1 MLDELSVGHRAKAL
15 PAMLSGGEQQR
26 VAIARALITDPVLI
40 LADEPT
46 GALDPITS
54 IQVLELFEELHSKK
68 NVAFLIVTHSRDVA
82 EFADRVLELREG
94 RFVAQRGSD
103 VNLSDLTEGK
113 REIFMDELG
122 TLNLPPDVVVKMG
135 GSGSYRVA
143 DLEDGKLTLANVVE
157 SASNMGVL
165 KLVES
170 CPACKFLYQSDEELE
185 CPECG
190 SSRPK
195 VSN

>member
-1 MLDELSVGHRAKAL
+1 MLDELAVGHRAKAL

-54 IQVLELFEELHSKK
+54 VQVLELFEELHSKK
-68 NVAFLIVTHSRDVA
+68 NVAFLIVTHSREVA

-103 VNLSDLTEGK
+103 VNLNDLTEGK

-122 TLNLPPDVVVKMG
+122 TLNLPPDVVIKMG
-135 GSGSYRVA
+135 GSGSYRIA
-143 DLEDGKLTLANVVE
+143 ELGDRKLTLKNVVE
-157 SASNMGVL
+157 PASKLGIL

-170 CPACKFLYQSDEELE
+170 CPACKFLYQSDEVLE